1 MWDKVKAGWVK
12 AASWATKG
20 WTWVNLY
27 VNGPLLALIV
37 LLVLFGLSHAA
48 SAQSVHQDSPNA
60 PFPLLIDLDKDVWPV
75 YTPNPKVM
83 IYCEAKKAVD
93 QIHLCQPFGMP
104 VPGQVVPVG
113 GAVYCF
119 VAESREVIRNGE
131 PATQR
136 RWGCGMD
143 RFQVADEARKIGKEV
158 EVWGRPIR
166 AGERPVSI

>member
-1 MWDKVKAGWVK
+1 MWDKVKAGWDK
-12 AASWATKG
+12 AAGWATKG

-27 VNGPLLALIV
+27 TNGPLLALIV
-37 LLVLFGLSHAA
+37 LGVFCVAVA
-48 SAQSVHQDSPNA
+48 SAQGQ
-60 PFPLLIDLDKDVWPV
+60 FPTLIDLDQDVWPV

-83 IYCEAKKAVD
+83 IYCEANKGADRV
-93 QIHLCQPFGMP
+93 HLCQPFGMP
-104 VPGQVVPVG
+104 IPGQVVPVG

-143 RFQVADEARKIGKEV
+143 RFQVADEARKVGKEV

-166 AGERPVSI
+166 AYERPASLEV

>member
-1 MWDKVKAGWVK
+1 MEKVKAVWAT

-27 VNGPLLALIV
+27 TNGPLLALV
-37 LLVLFGLSHAA
+37 LLVVLVSLSQCAN
-48 SAQSVHQDSPNA
+48 AQGGFQQ
-60 PFPLLIDLDKDVWPV
+60 FPVLINMDRDIWPV
-75 YTPNPKVM
+75 YTPNPKVI
-83 IYCEAKKAVD
+83 IYCEENESVD
-93 QIHLCQPFGMP
+93 RVHLCQPFGMP
-104 VPGQVVPVG
+104 VPGNIVPVG

-119 VAESREVIRNGE
+119 VAESREVIREGE

-143 RFQVADEARKIGKEV
+143 RTRVADEARKVGKEV

-166 AGERPVSI
+166 AHETPVSIEI

>member
-1 MWDKVKAGWVK
+1 MWDKVKAGWGK
-12 AASWATKG
+12 AAGWATKA

-27 VNGPLLALIV
+27 TNGPLLALIV
-37 LLVLFGLSHAA
+37 LAVFCVGVANAYAA
-48 SAQSVHQDSPNA
+48 QHQRGT
-60 PFPLLIDLDKDVWPV
+60 FPLLIDLDQDIWPV

-93 QIHLCQPFGMP
+93 QVHLCQPFGMP

-119 VAESREVIRNGE
+119 VAESREVVRNGE

-143 RFQVADEARKIGKEV
+143 RFEVADEARKIGKEV

-166 AGERPVSI
+166 AHERPVLLEV